1 MVVWYQIGTV
11 VFFIGLLSSLI
22 RYSFKI
28 SKKDE

>member
-11 VFFIGLLSSLI
+11 VFFIGLISFLI
-22 RYSFKI
+22 KWSQKI